1 MDKIDERLVRIE
13 TEIKNIK
20 GFINP
25 YLKGEI
31 EGIKTTMA
39 KIDNRVWWILGV
51 VVAMGVISKFV

>member
-1 MDKIDERLVRIE
+1 MDKIEERLARIE

-31 EGIKTTMA
+31 EDIKTTMA
-39 KIDNRVWWILGV
+39 KIDSRVWWILGV
-51 VVAMGVISKFV
+51 VVAIGIISKFI